1 MVLHRTQCGNFEMKA
16 GKRRSP
22 QTATTIVGLKSSL
35 RAEGVRVRSESWRV
49 VSLRWEASVCHPGLT
64 SVPRLGD

>member
-1 MVLHRTQCGNFEMKA
+1 MVLHRTQCGNFEVKA

-22 QTATTIVGLKSSL
+22 QTATSIVGLKSSL

-49 VSLRWEASVCHPGLT
+49 VSPRWEECMS
-64 SVPRLGD
+64 PRADSIPRVGD